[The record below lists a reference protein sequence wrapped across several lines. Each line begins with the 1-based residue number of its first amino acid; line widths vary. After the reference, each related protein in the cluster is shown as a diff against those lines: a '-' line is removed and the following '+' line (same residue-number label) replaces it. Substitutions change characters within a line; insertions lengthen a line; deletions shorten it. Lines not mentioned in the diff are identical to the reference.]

1 MTEEKITDRSDH
13 ALPYGRK
20 LNFKDVA
27 HADGFNLLRMTIRE
41 GRRFT
46 IIDLDENSAKALSAD
61 LADWANNTSPT
72 TKQT

>member
-20 LNFKDVA
+20 LSFKEVIQT
-27 HADGFNLLRMTIRE
+27 DGFALLRMTIRE

-46 IIDLDENSAKALSAD
+46 IIDLDKNSAKALSAD
-61 LADWANNTSPT
+61 LADWAENTSPT
-72 TKQT
+72 TNQT